1 MAKFKVTNIK
11 WDKRFNLPTTTE
23 VEVKDD
29 EVSNME
35 LLVERIKRL
44 ISPSKY
50 IEPISFS
57 IERIKPI
64 QEQIF
69 RHNDRQLNKG
79 KFEWNGLRF
88 VYAYD
93 YGTNEGY
100 YEVYGDNGWLGDISN
115 DIFTDEDEL
124 DVVRIKDELY
134 NNEIFL

>member
-11 WDKRFNLPTTTE
+11 WDRRYNLPTTTE

-35 LLVERIKRL
+35 MLVERIKRL
-44 ISPSKY
+44 ISPSKH

-57 IERIKPI
+57 IERIKPV
-64 QEQIF
+64 QEQYF
-69 RHNDRQLNKG
+69 RYGKQRLNKG

-88 VYAYD
+88 VYSYD
-93 YGTNEGY
+93 YGNEEGY
-100 YEVYGDNGWLGDISN
+100 YSVYGDNGWIGDISN
-115 DIFTDEDEL
+115 DIFTDDEL
-124 DVVRIKDELY
+124 DVMRLKDELY